1 MDNVSQSCETHDE
14 TQARVDDMS
23 SNSVS
28 GDFLKTLSSIPNE
41 RGFKMAFLNIV
52 SLPKNIDEIN
62 FSMTNK
68 FIDLIA
74 FNETRLDA
82 NITDNMINLDGY
94 DIVRKDRSRN
104 GGGVCIYLRSSINY
118 KVRNDLVPTELEA
131 VCVEI
136 IKPHSK
142 PFLVTTV
149 YRPPSAL
156 SEFFDHFEKLI
167 KAVDNE
173 NKDMY
178 ILGDLNCN
186 MLKTNNDS
194 NIPTKKIKSLYE
206 LYQLTQLIDEATRIT
221 PTTTSLID
229 HIVTN
234 MPEKIS
240 DSGVIHTG
248 ISDHSLVFAI
258 RKISIVTK
266 QENTLEIRNM
276 KNFDEGKFIEE
287 LLKQHWEYVYFFADD
302 PNAMWEIWKNLF
314 LEVLDK
320 HAPLQ
325 QKKIRSKKVPW
336 ITSDIKKLMNTRD
349 KKAILTNH
357 ENDWLNFKTARNKV
371 NIELRS
377 AKKDYYSSKIAGQKI
392 NPKKAWKSINNLLGR
407 QNKPTVV
414 NELNVGEQNL
424 TSPEDIAEGFNEYF
438 SNIGPDLASK
448 IDYSNSNFET
458 YVKIAQSEFAAFQ
471 PVTVSH
477 VSHLLHGLS
486 NNKATGI
493 DKISSKII
501 KLAAPVISDSLTLIF
516 NQAITLSSFPDE
528 WKVARVMPLY
538 KNGQRSI
545 PGNYR
550 PISVLPAISKIME
563 RILYDQLYNYLTKFE
578 LLSDSQFGFRKFH
591 STASALLDCTNDWYV
606 NLDRKMFN
614 LVVLIDLKKAFDTVD
629 HQILLNKLELYGIK
643 GQALTLLKS
652 YLTNRNQKCQIKNS
666 FSSERLI
673 KCGVPQGSILG
684 PLFFLLYINDLPHCL
699 NKTKPRLFAD
709 DTNLTA
715 SANSMTDLETAVN
728 SDLENLRKWLIAN
741 KLSLNVAKTEFMLIG
756 SKPMIKN
763 ISDSCPNVYIEN
775 IQIKQVHECKT
786 LGVTIDQHLSWKSNT
801 ENICKKVTAG
811 ISAIRRIKPFVDQD
825 TLILIYNTIVRPYF
839 DYCCEVWDVFGETQ
853 SKRLQ
858 KLQNRAARII
868 LNISNDVDYTIA
880 LRTLGWEPLQT
891 ERKKTKARMMYKLLN
906 KMGPK
911 SLTNLF
917 SFKSE
922 KTNYHLRDVSSGLYL
937 PKPRTNSMKNSFMY
951 DGANIW
957 NSIPKE
963 IRESKS
969 LSSFRNKIAAHISA
983 W

>member
-1 MDNVSQSCETHDE
+1 
-14 TQARVDDMS
+14 
-23 SNSVS
+23 
-28 GDFLKTLSSIPNE
+28 
-41 RGFKMAFLNIV
+41 
-52 SLPKNIDEIN
+52 
-62 FSMTNK
+62 
-68 FIDLIA
+68 
-74 FNETRLDA
+74 
-82 NITDNMINLDGY
+82 
-94 DIVRKDRSRN
+94 
-104 GGGVCIYLRSSINY
+104 
-118 KVRNDLVPTELEA
+118 
-131 VCVEI
+131 
-136 IKPHSK
+136 
-142 PFLVTTV
+142 
-149 YRPPSAL
+149 
-156 SEFFDHFEKLI
+156 
-167 KAVDNE
+167 
-173 NKDMY
+173 
-178 ILGDLNCN
+178 
-186 MLKTNNDS
+186 
-194 NIPTKKIKSLYE
+194 
-206 LYQLTQLIDEATRIT
+206 
-221 PTTTSLID
+221 
-229 HIVTN
+229 
-234 MPEKIS
+234 
-240 DSGVIHTG
+240 
-248 ISDHSLVFAI
+248 
-258 RKISIVTK
+258 
-266 QENTLEIRNM
+266 
-276 KNFDEGKFIEE
+276 
-287 LLKQHWEYVYFFADD
+287 
-302 PNAMWEIWKNLF
+302 
-314 LEVLDK
+314 
-320 HAPLQ
+320 
-325 QKKIRSKKVPW
+325 
-336 ITSDIKKLMNTRD
+336 
-349 KKAILTNH
+349 
-357 ENDWLNFKTARNKV
+357 
-371 NIELRS
+371 
-377 AKKDYYSSKIAGQKI
+377 
-392 NPKKAWKSINNLLGR
+392 
-407 QNKPTVV
+407 
-414 NELNVGEQNL
+414 
-424 TSPEDIAEGFNEYF
+424 
-438 SNIGPDLASK
+438 
-448 IDYSNSNFET
+448 
-458 YVKIAQSEFAAFQ
+458 
-471 PVTVSH
+471 
-477 VSHLLHGLS
+477 
-486 NNKATGI
+486 
-493 DKISSKII
+493 
-501 KLAAPVISDSLTLIF
+501 
-516 NQAITLSSFPDE
+516 
-528 WKVARVMPLY
+528 
-538 KNGQRSI
+538 
-545 PGNYR
+545 
-550 PISVLPAISKIME
+550 ME

-684 PLFFLLYINDLPHCL
+684 PLLFLLYINDLLHCL

-969 LSSFRNKIAAHISA
+969 LSSFRNKIAAYISA